1 MINRLIDMNPIITNN
16 SNIIKK
22 EINGNTTIEEYALA
36 FIDGMSENQKNRFK
50 KMLEN
55 NIECGMS
62 VAENYGIDY
71 DKFIK
76 EVKKILNVEV

>member
-36 FIDGMSENQKNRFK
+36 FIDGMSENHKNRFK